1 MADGMLSAAH
11 RFPGF
16 EALIQARCGEDEEF
30 RLLCDDLADAE
41 AALRRLEEMDQLETE
56 DQIEEYRLLV
66 ESLKAELGA
75 AIGVGQILPF
85 RGARGKK

>member
-1 MADGMLSAAH
+1 MADGMRSAAH
-11 RFPGF
+11 RFPGY
-16 EALIQARCGEDEEF
+16 EALIETRCGEDEEF

-41 AALRRLEEMDQLETE
+41 AALRRLEEMDRFEIE

-66 ESLKAELGA
+66 ESLTMELGA

-85 RGARGKK
+85 RGKR